1 MAGAR
6 EPGHLKSLWSG
17 NRALPGDVAALL
29 DSLRFSEK
37 PAGGPAADQGVRPT
51 EYFDR
56 NQLTLLLQLPG
67 SAANL
72 ARNQER
78 VSRIKKAFWDVSAA
92 LGAANIEFAVLKGF
106 AHWDRFTRDPAL
118 RMQYDLDL
126 FCPHAAAEAR
136 DESSYHASHARRG
149 GIPRE

>member
-1 MAGAR
+1 MR
-6 EPGHLKSLWSG
+6 SLWAG
-17 NRALPGDVAALL
+17 NRAVPGDVAALL

-37 PAGGPAADQGVRPT
+37 RAGGPAADQGVRPT

-67 SAANL
+67 GPHAANL

-78 VSRIKKAFWDVSAA
+78 VSRIKKAFWDVSEA

-106 AHWDRFTRDPAL
+106 AN
-118 RMQYDLDL
+118 
-126 FCPHAAAEAR
+126 
-136 DESSYHASHARRG
+136 
-149 GIPRE
+149 